1 MDGMVSVLE
10 TGKPGK
16 DRFTKLIGSM
26 KGADK
31 ARSVSWR
38 PSKLEIVVSHESG
51 QVAFWNV
58 QSAQVS
64 CINFWCNYIY
74 RCV

>member
-1 MDGMVSVLE
+1 MDGMISILE

-31 ARSVSWR
+31 ARCVAWR
-38 PSKLEIVVSHESG
+38 SSKLELVASYESG
-51 QVAFWNV
+51 QVAFWSI
-58 QSAQVS
+58 QAAQVS
-64 CINFWCNYIY
+64 CMKGMC
-74 RCV
+74 